1 MPSWLLA
8 FLAQTIDSV
17 NCVTDV
23 GNVTERA
30 QQGAGSTTT
39 TRNTNLQELPSAQ
52 IQEEEERFEADD
64 DDVNEGDGRTTQP
77 KHVVPREYILL
88 WRHMARNG

>member
-1 MPSWLLA
+1 MPSWLLE

-30 QQGAGSTTT
+30 QQGAGCTTT
-39 TRNTNLQELPSAQ
+39 TRNTNLQELSSAQ
-52 IQEEEERFEADD
+52 IQEEEERFEANDD
-64 DDVNEGDGRTTQP
+64 DMNEGDGRATQP
-77 KHVVPREYILL
+77 KPVVPRGYILL
-88 WRHMARNG
+88 